1 MKQFFAA
8 ILLFATPFFGQ
19 VYAQNEHPGYLHA
32 LSDLRAARWMINHRP
47 GNWRTTADEDAAV
60 RKIEDAIREIKKA
73 SIDDG
78 KDIQDHAMADEINDH
93 AGRLQKAIEWLRRAR
108 ADISQYE
115 DNVFASGLR
124 RRAFSNIDEA
134 IHLTDRARRSIH

>member
-1 MKQFFAA
+1 MKQFFTV
-8 ILLFATPFFGQ
+8 IIFFATPFLGQ
-19 VYAQNEHPGYLHA
+19 VYAQNGHPGYLHA

-47 GNWRTTADEDAAV
+47 GNWRTTADEDAAI
-60 RKIEDAIREIKKA
+60 RKIVDAIREIKKA

-78 KDIQDHAMADEINDH
+78 KDIDDHAMADEINDH

-115 DNVFASGLR
+115 DNVFARGLR
-124 RRAFSNIDEA
+124 RRAFAHIDDA
-134 IHLTDRARRSIH
+134 IRLTDKARRSIR